1 MRIFKKKDGGYLDA
15 LKDTRPELYNTINT
29 YRTRI
34 GKLDEGDEKVTKFDK
49 MANQQLAATR
59 NMPAAER
66 DAYFKSIEKE
76 YAKPTDDQ
84 FEKVLKQVESD
95 KKFVPTYRYAM
106 DQTSYGPTQGYYRN
120 LSKEIADQQKKID
133 ELKFTETRTRT
144 VPQYEMTTPSPT
156 AGLAGGTAPVTKMV
170 TELPKDARLT
180 QGNYGAQFYQA
191 PMKGANFYQAN
202 TNPTYRR
209 VGSKKITEKFERQ
222 AKAGDPEY
230 DKAFAE
236 LGRLEKRHK
245 YRNLYSNANKP
256 NLTSQNVYSNL
267 GMGSAPQGGGMG
279 STLYKQMT
287 NNAMQRPPQA
297 VGAFSKFVQP
307 QTQPQQMNEGGEV
320 KGKGKA
326 VRGFKFSGVK

>member
-95 KKFVPTYRYAM
+95 KRFVPTYRYAM

-133 ELKFTETRTRT
+133 ELKFTETKTRT
-144 VPQYEMTTPSPT
+144 VPTYTYYSGGQGPV
-156 AGLAGGTAPVTKMV
+156 GLAGSIPPTAKTTTEIPKGSTYTAGGTGGPFSTHGPGYISPEG
-170 TELPKDARLT
+170 TRYT
-180 QGNYGAQFYQA
+180 
-191 PMKGANFYQAN
+191 
-202 TNPTYRR
+202 RS
-209 VGSKKITEKFERQ
+209 GSKKITEKFERQ

>member
-1 MRIFKKKDGGYLDA
+1 MRKMKTGGYLSGLEKYPDLQKTIQNYRDR
-15 LKDTRPELYNTINT
+15 LKNDQDL
-29 YRTRI
+29 
-34 GKLDEGDEKVTKFDK
+34 LQKFDK
-49 MANQQLAATR
+49 TATSQLQATK

-66 DAYFKSIEKE
+66 SAYIADIQKQ
-76 YAKPTDDQ
+76 YAKPSDEQ
-84 FEKVLKQVESD
+84 FAAIKADLESN
-95 KKFVPTYRYAM
+95 KRIKTTYRYPV
-106 DQTSYGPTQGYYRN
+106 DTTSYGPSEGYYRN

-133 ELKFTETRTRT
+133 ELTFTGTRTRT
-144 VPQYEMTTPSPT
+144 VPQYEMTITPPGS
-156 AGLAGGTAPVTKMV
+156 GLIGGNPPVTKMV
-170 TELPKDARLT
+170 TELPKDARLV

-191 PMKGANFYQAN
+191 PMKGANLYQAN
-202 TNPTYRR
+202 TNPTYRK
-209 VGSKKITEKFERQ
+209 VGSKKITEKFTRQ

-236 LGRLEKRHK
+236 LGRLEQRHK

-267 GMGSAPQGGGMG
+267 GMGSAPQGGGLP
-279 STLYKQMT
+279 STLYRQMT

-297 VGAFSKFVQP
+297 VGAFSKFAQP
-307 QTQPQQMNEGGEV
+307 QTQPQQMNKGGEV

>member
-49 MANQQLAATR
+49 IANQQLAATR

-66 DAYFKSIEKE
+66 EAYFKSIEKE
-76 YAKPTDDQ
+76 YAKPTDEQ

-95 KKFVPTYRYAM
+95 KRFVPAYRYAI
-106 DQTSYGPTQGYYRN
+106 DQTSYGPTKGYYRN

-133 ELKFTETRTRT
+133 ELKFTGTKTRT
-144 VPQYEMTTPSPT
+144 VPEYEMTIPSPT
-156 AGLAGGTAPVTKMV
+156 YGLAGGTAPQTKMT
-170 TELPKDARLT
+170 TELPKGAKLVQGQYGLQYYQEPMQFT
-180 QGNYGAQFYQA
+180 QMGQ
-191 PMKGANFYQAN
+191 KN
-202 TNPTYRR
+202 TNPQYRR
-209 VGSKKITEKFERQ
+209 VGSKQITEKFTRQ

-236 LGRLEKRHK
+236 LGRLEQRHK

-256 NLTSQNVYSNL
+256 NLTSQNVYSKL
-267 GMGSAPQGGGMG
+267 GMGSAPQGGGML
-279 STLYKQMT
+279 STSYKQMT
-287 NNAMQRPPQA
+287 NNPMQRPPQA

-307 QTQPQQMNEGGEV
+307 KTQPQQMNEGGEV

>member
-59 NMPAAER
+59 NMPVAER

-76 YAKPTDDQ
+76 YAKPTDEQ

-95 KKFVPTYRYAM
+95 KRFVPTYRYAI
-106 DQTSYGPTQGYYRN
+106 DQTSYGPTTGYYRN

-144 VPQYEMTTPSPT
+144 VPLYEMTYAKPMIGPAQPS
-156 AGLAGGTAPVTKMV
+156 KMT
-170 TELPKDARLT
+170 TELPKGAKLT
-180 QGNYGAQFYQA
+180 TGQYGQQFYQQEFQ
-191 PMKGANFYQAN
+191 PTQMGQS
-202 TNPTYRR
+202 NPNPRYRE
-209 VGSKKITEKFERQ
+209 VGGKQITEKFTRQ

-236 LGRLEKRHK
+236 LGRLEQRHK

-287 NNAMQRPPQA
+287 NNPMQRPPQA